1 MKIID
6 EKNIEKTKQIIRES
20 THPIIILG
28 QEDNYNRKLLEY
40 GNFDIL
46 LSPEA
51 KTEND
56 KLKQMNSGINNVT
69 AKIAV
74 KNRVEFGL
82 NLKEIKNLEKT
93 NKAKRLAKI
102 RQNIKI
108 CRKAK
113 ATIRVL
119 NSESKEQTRAFLLS
133 MGASTTQ
140 IKQSFD

>member
-6 EKNIEKTKQIIRES
+6 EKNIEKTKQIIRKS
-20 THPIIILG
+20 PHPIIILG
-28 QEDNYNRKLLEY
+28 QEDDYNRKLLEY

-51 KTEND
+51 KTGND

-74 KNRVEFGL
+74 KNRVKFGL
-82 NLKEIKNLEKT
+82 DLEEIKSLDKA

-102 RQNIKI
+102 RQNVKI
-108 CRKAK
+108 CRKVK
-113 ATIRVL
+113 AIIKVVH
-119 NSESKEQTRAFLLS
+119 SESKEQTRAFLLS